1 MAVPHPSLW
10 HIDAVEGASTPSQQ
24 EQQKNQPVES
34 RFKIDHAASPM
45 PQTRQPERFAP
56 GRDQIGI
63 PGRDHRN
70 RQAEI
75 VIIATRTQEYGELA
89 SLQVASKTV
98 FDARRLL
105 NPADLAAADYL
116 TIGRRPN

>member
-45 PQTRQPERFAP
+45 PQTRQPERFA
-56 GRDQIGI
+56 